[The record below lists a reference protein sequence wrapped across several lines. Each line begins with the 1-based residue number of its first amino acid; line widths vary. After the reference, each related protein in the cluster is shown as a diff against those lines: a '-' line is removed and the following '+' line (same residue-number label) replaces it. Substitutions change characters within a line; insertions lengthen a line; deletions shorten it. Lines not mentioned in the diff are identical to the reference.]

1 MLMDLVP
8 ECGQQQD
15 LYGYSDNDVKSKSL
29 MSMMDRINK
38 KYTKGTIKL
47 ASEGTDKVWTMR
59 RSFKSPNY
67 TNDWNELPVLN

>member
-1 MLMDLVP
+1 MDLVP
-8 ECGQQQD
+8 ECGKQQD
-15 LYGYSDNDVKSKSL
+15 LYGYSDNDIKSKSL

-38 KYTKGTIKL
+38 KYAKGTKKL

-67 TNDWNELPVLN
+67 TNNWNELPVLN